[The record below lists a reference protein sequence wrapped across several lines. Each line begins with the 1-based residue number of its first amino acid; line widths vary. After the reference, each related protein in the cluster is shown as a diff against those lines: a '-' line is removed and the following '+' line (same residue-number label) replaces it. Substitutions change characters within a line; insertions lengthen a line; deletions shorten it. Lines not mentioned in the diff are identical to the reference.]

1 MLPPACFKTLYRR
14 YLYEVQGYLI
24 VRQMLDAATV
34 QACNAALDAAP
45 DLTTIRGE
53 EARLDGRM
61 LPGYHPS
68 AAKAW
73 GSTPSAALTGEHGR
87 GDISLDVSESP
98 FRELVALP
106 SVVRYMLGMI
116 GPQVCFSSAGGLS
129 QTHGAEVRVPK
140 QHMPFFC
147 TISDGWKPF
156 NRLPRQALDTHCS
169 RKSHTKPACLG
180 LMRA

>member
-1 MLPPACFKTLYRR
+1 
-14 YLYEVQGYLI
+14 
-24 VRQMLDAATV
+24 MLDAATV

-116 GPQVCFSSAGGLS
+116 GPQVCFSSAGYGEAARPDLP
-129 QTHGAEVRVPK
+129 ALLLLADADEAA
-140 QHMPFFC
+140 
-147 TISDGWKPF
+147 DGIDE
-156 NRLPRQALDTHCS
+156 RLGSPPQRGSAKL
-169 RKSHTKPACLG
+169 
-180 LMRA
+180 

>member
-129 QTHGAEVRVPK
+129 QTHGAEVCFGTT
-140 QHMPFFC
+140 HPFFF
-147 TISDGWKPF
+147 TISDRCKSPD
-156 NRLPRQALDTHCS
+156 RLPRQALDTHCS

-180 LMRA
+180 LIRA